1 MTENPFTIIEQR
13 LSRIES
19 ILLRFE
25 EHLSLTNKSQSNNDI
40 MTVVEAAA
48 LLSLSKHAI
57 YSKTSTREIPHFKKG
72 KRVYFNRQDLIA
84 WVKGQYQRTQ
94 TEIVAE
100 TSAIMRVS
108 KRRAS

>member
-1 MTENPFTIIEQR
+1 MTENPLTTIEQR
-13 LSRIES
+13 LGRIEA

-25 EHLSLTNKSQSNNDI
+25 QHLSQTNKSQSNNDL
-40 MTVVEAAA
+40 MTVDEAAA

-57 YSKTSTREIPHFKKG
+57 YNKTSAREIPHFNKG

-84 WVKGQYQRTQ
+84 WAQGQYQRTH

-108 KRRAS
+108 TRRAS